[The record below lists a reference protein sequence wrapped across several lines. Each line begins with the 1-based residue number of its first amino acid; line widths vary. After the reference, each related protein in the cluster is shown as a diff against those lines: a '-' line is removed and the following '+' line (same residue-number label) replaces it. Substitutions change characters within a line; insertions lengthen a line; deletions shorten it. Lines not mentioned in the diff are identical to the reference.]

1 MPTLKNSK
9 TKQLTASFVTYRALE
24 RAVKFIFPD
33 AILTTDQDGEIIIL
47 TGYKEK
53 KDGRV
58 RAYDYLPKKV

>member
-9 TKQLTASFVTYRALE
+9 TKKLTASFMRYSTLE
-24 RAVKFIFPD
+24 RAVKYIFPD
-33 AILTTDQDGEIIIL
+33 AILTTDSDGEIIIL